1 MPNGTGVSNIDLSRS
16 PSHSLSPLRFHSAL
30 SLFLLV
36 PLPPAV
42 ARSSAANN
50 SRGSGE
56 GRGKEGFTRKSQ
68 PKPRSGGHSP
78 VEQTHAHASTNDAKL
93 CPDRSPPTFKFH
105 HFFFFHSILL
115 RFRIGFASFYPL
127 PIFLRKRTIPSLEP
141 KICISRCTW
150 IRMDICFLSIRFF
163 DKIR

>member
-78 VEQTHAHASTNDAKL
+78 VEQTHAHAPTNDAKL

-105 HFFFFHSILL
+105 HFFFLPFHSSPIPHRL
-115 RFRIGFASFYPL
+115 RFVLSASNLSSETYD
-127 PIFLRKRTIPSLEP
+127 SLV
-141 KICISRCTW
+141 RAQ
-150 IRMDICFLSIRFF
+150 DLHL
-163 DKIR
+163 